1 MTATVP
7 TLTWVVVM
15 PVKPLIRAKTR
26 LSTRPAGQ
34 RRSLVRAFAWD
45 SATAVLAS
53 EMVVGLVMVTDDPLI
68 QSDVTGLGGSWIPDA
83 PDDGLNAALRH
94 GEEYVRL
101 TYPDSAIA
109 VVTCDVPALKTAELD
124 AALKAAAQ
132 VDRGYLSDAAGTGT
146 TFLTAHPGIALNPA
160 FGVRSAAAH
169 KASGATP
176 LECGAVPGLR
186 RDVDTEIDL
195 WDARR
200 LGVGA
205 ATARV
210 IVMDRDETDR
220 G

>member
-1 MTATVP
+1 MTATVS
-7 TLTWVVVM
+7 TLSWVVVM
-15 PVKPLIRAKTR
+15 PVKPLARAKTR
-26 LSTRPAGQ
+26 LSTRPAGE

-45 SATAVLAS
+45 SANAVLAS
-53 EMVVGLVMVTDDPLI
+53 EHVADVVMVTDDPILQGDI
-68 QSDVTGLGGSWIPDA
+68 TAHGGSWIPDV
-83 PDDGLNAALRH
+83 PDGGLNAALVH
-94 GEEYVRL
+94 GEQYVRENF
-101 TYPDSAIA
+101 PNAGIA

-146 TFLTAHPGIALNPA
+146 TFLTVRPGIALNPS
-160 FGVRSAAAH
+160 FGHRSAAAH

-176 LECGAVPGLR
+176 LDCGAVPGLR

-200 LGVGA
+200 LGVGP
-205 ATARV
+205 ATAR
-210 IVMDRDETDR
+210 ILVMDREETDR